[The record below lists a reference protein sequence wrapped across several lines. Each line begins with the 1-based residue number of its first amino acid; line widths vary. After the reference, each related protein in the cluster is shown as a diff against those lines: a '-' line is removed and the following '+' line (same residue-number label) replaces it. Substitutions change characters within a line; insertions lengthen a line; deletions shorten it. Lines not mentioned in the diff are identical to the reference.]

1 LREELLNTRG
11 NINEIKDE
19 DLRLFERIKEEL
31 TLEDEKTRESM
42 KHMADQITHIDAM
55 FKNH

>member
-11 NINEIKDE
+11 NINEIKEE

-31 TLEDEKTRESM
+31 TIEDEKTRDSM
-42 KHMADQITHIDAM
+42 K
-55 FKNH
+55 